1 MTLVVAHADEKEQ
14 KNSNSSDSVYEGKF
28 DAEFERSTVRVLLEH
43 GADVTTRD
51 NTHSTPLHVA
61 SSKGNGEAVWLL
73 IRHGA
78 EVNAQD
84 GRRRTPLHRA
94 ASSRLAFKRKVVR
107 LLLNSGADVNA
118 EDDKGR
124 TPFQIAS
131 SRGLSEIAKLLHQEN
146 NQVSLSALSCAREDE
161 KANQKDQHSSGPKA
175 RVRL

>member
-1 MTLVVAHADEKEQ
+1 MTLAATHTDAKEQ
-14 KNSNSSDSVYEGKF
+14 KVRYSSAYDDES
-28 DAEFERSTVRVLLEH
+28 DAEVEMSAIRLLLEH

-61 SSKGNGEAVWLL
+61 SSKGNGEAVRLL

-94 ASSRLAFKRKVVR
+94 ASSRLAFKRNVVR
-107 LLLNSGADVNA
+107 LLLSSGANVNA

-131 SRGLSEIAKLLHQEN
+131 SRGLSDIAKLLYQEN
-146 NQVSLSALSCAREDE
+146 SQVFLPALS
-161 KANQKDQHSSGPKA
+161 
-175 RVRL
+175 